1 LTASLLTILLNLDTH
16 ILLRAVNLTL
26 SRLERRLLDEQ
37 SWCISAMVLWEIEM
51 LARSGRIRID
61 LRTPEMLE
69 VLDQVQIVPID
80 INVAHCIRL
89 LDFRS
94 DPADE
99 LIAATSIQLNIPL
112 VTRDENI
119 LRSKVVPL
127 IRF

>member
-1 LTASLLTILLNLDTH
+1 LLNLDTH
-16 ILLRAVNLTL
+16 ILLDAVDLKL
-26 SRLERRLLDEQ
+26 SQREQRLLEDEA
-37 SWCISAMVLWEIEM
+37 WCVSAMVLWEIEM
-51 LARSGRIRID
+51 LARMGRTQID

-69 VLDQVQIVPID
+69 VLDQVRVVPID
-80 INVAHCIRL
+80 VNVARCLRL

-112 VTRDENI
+112 VTRDEK
-119 LRSKVVPL
+119 LLGSKVVPL